1 MTRFRTR
8 IVGGLAIAVAG
19 VTTLAACSSSSSS
32 GGSKT
37 GTGAQSSVTAG
48 WQGLN
53 PGTGA
58 PQSGG
63 TLNMIGVSD
72 VDHMDYDIGYYTTD
86 YQVLRLTVR
95 QLFGWPA
102 IPGKTTTPQ
111 PDMAT
116 GMPVIS
122 DNGLKQTVTLRS
134 GMMWNT
140 TPPRPVTADD
150 VVRGIKRACNPSQV
164 TFGGMADFEGTIQG
178 LSQFCS
184 GYPAK
189 AASDAATMKQYIEG
203 HNVSGISASGNSITF
218 TLTRPAPWLVGAMT
232 LPPFSAVP
240 IEAEVGLPGSP
251 QVYSHM
257 YSDGP
262 YQMTAYTPNK
272 SIAFTRNPVWKASTD
287 PLRKAYVNAINVDE
301 TGNQT
306 TIYQEMST
314 GSPSLGMSFDS
325 LAPPAV
331 NPTLV
336 NLIKSGSHLANL
348 AQTFSSNPYMVYN
361 TVSPNNGN
369 ALSKPAVR
377 QALSYALDR
386 TQMLKTLGGETT
398 NPPLTHILPDGT
410 DGAQDV
416 PSGYNP
422 YPYNTDKAKSM
433 LSAAGFSSSH
443 PLVLKMLYRSDSQGQ
458 TKLFNNISSQ
468 FAALGGVVQ
477 LTGVPTTQGDFYGK
491 YLSVPSSPSN
501 PSPAY
506 KGVWDLTI
514 AGWGPDWFG
523 NSAVTWFNP
532 LFSSPGG
539 FPANGGS
546 NFGYYQSATVNNLIN
561 QALSQPTEAQA
572 DTFWA
577 KADQQVMSDAA
588 IYPITQPLQLAE
600 HAPYVHNA
608 VYMTVWQNFDPA
620 NVWLSKPGG

>member
-1 MTRFRTR
+1 MTGFRTR
-8 IVGGLAIAVAG
+8 IVGGLAIAVAS
-19 VTTLAACSSSSSS
+19 VTAIAACSSNSTS
-32 GGSKT
+32 GSGNTGS
-37 GTGAQSSVTAG
+37 GAQQAVPG

-53 PGTGA
+53 PGTGS

-72 VDHMDYDIGYYTTD
+72 VDHLDYDIGYYTTD
-86 YQVLRLTVR
+86 YQALRLYLR
-95 QLFGWPA
+95 QLYTWPA
-102 IPGKTTTPQ
+102 IPGQTTTPA

-140 TPPRPVTADD
+140 TPPRAVTAAD
-150 VVRGIKRACNPSQV
+150 VVRGIKRACNPSPV
-164 TFGGMADFEGTIQG
+164 SFGGMADFEATIQG
-178 LSQFCS
+178 LSSFCQ

-189 AASDAATMKQYIEG
+189 AATDATVLKNYVES
-203 HNVSGISASGNSITF
+203 HNVSGITVNGNSITF
-218 TLTRPAPWLVGAMT
+218 SLTRPAPWLIGAMT

-240 IEAEVGLPGSP
+240 IEAEVGLPGTP
-251 QVYSHM
+251 AVYNHM

-262 YQMTAYTPNK
+262 YTISSYTPNK
-272 SIAFTRNPVWKASTD
+272 SMDFVRNPEWKASTD
-287 PLRKAYVNAINVDE
+287 PIRKAYVDAINIDE

-306 TIYQEMST
+306 TIYQEMAT
-314 GSPSLGMSFDS
+314 GSPSLGMSWDS
-325 LAPPAV
+325 LAPPADF
-331 NPTLV
+331 PKLL
-336 NLIKSGSHLANL
+336 NLIRSGSHLANL
-348 AQTFSSNPYMVYN
+348 SRTYSSNPYMVYN
-361 TVSPNNGN
+361 TVSPNNGG
-369 ALSKPAVR
+369 ALGKVSVR
-377 QALSYALDR
+377 QALSYGLDR

-416 PSGYNP
+416 PSGYDP
-422 YPYNTDKAKSM
+422 YPYNPSKAKSM
-433 LSAAGFSSSH
+433 LAAAGFTSSN
-443 PLVLKMLYRSDSQGQ
+443 PLTLKLLYRSDSQGQ
-458 TKLFNNISSQ
+458 TKLFNNLQAQ
-468 FAALGGVVQ
+468 FSTLGSVKVV
-477 LTGVPTTQGDFYGK
+477 GVPTTQGDFYGK
-491 YLSVPSSPSN
+491 YLAVAVPKDQ
-501 PSPAY
+501 SPAA

-539 FPANGGS
+539 YPVNGGS
-546 NFGYYQSATVNNLIN
+546 NFGFYTSPTVDSLIN
-561 QALSQPTEAQA
+561 QALSQTTEAQA

-588 IYPITQPLQLAE
+588 IYPITQTLQLAE

-608 VYMTVWQNFDPA
+608 VFMSVWQNFDPA
-620 NVWLSKPGG
+620 NVWLSKPGS